1 MSGLRGR
8 ERHGRRF
15 ARAMPLAAWL
25 ALAPAVCAADEAAT
39 LLHRCVAAVSDQ
51 IDPRAVEALNRLD
64 GVGRQLLALRS
75 YLRSSAHLGERWS
88 WTSDQIASFE
98 GSPAQ
103 RELQQQI
110 ERVQAAFARD
120 NPGYEL
126 YVNPQVRSLDV
137 QIDHWNTNPSV
148 AAAATGLLQA
158 VDRPLASDGRPPR
171 KAEKAPGDCGTFLKG
186 YAPEPTPTIAAPGLS
201 PHGQMRAVD
210 FQVQQGS
217 RIVAGTN
224 TATIETDWDAAGW
237 TSRLNAAVREA
248 SQQFVGPLSSPREP
262 WHYTYISEAVASK

>member
-1 MSGLRGR
+1 MRVRVRQRCWDQL
-8 ERHGRRF
+8 F
-15 ARAMPLAAWL
+15 AAL
-25 ALAPAVCAADEAAT
+25 ALAPAVCAADDAAS
-39 LLHRCVAAVSDQ
+39 LLHRCVATVSDQ
-51 IDPRAVEALNRLD
+51 VDPRAVEALSRLD

-75 YLRSSAHLGERWS
+75 YLRGSAYLAERWS

-103 RELQQQI
+103 RELQQEI

-126 YVNPQVRSLDV
+126 YVNPQVRSLDA

-148 AAAATGLLQA
+148 AAAATGLAEA
-158 VDRPLASDGRPPR
+158 VDTPLAGDDLQRHEPG
-171 KAEKAPGDCGTFLKG
+171 KATGDCGAFLKG
-186 YAPEPTPTIAAPGLS
+186 YAPDPTPTIAAPGLS

-210 FQVQQGS
+210 FQVQTGS
-217 RIVAGTN
+217 RIVAGTEIG
-224 TATIETDWDAAGW
+224 TIDTDWDAAGW

-248 SQQFVGPLSSPREP
+248 STKFVGPLSTPREP
-262 WHYTYISEAVASK
+262 WHYTYTSEAVTRK